1 MTTFT
6 ATRADSTFPV
16 SGPGEGGNAKMAF
29 GSIAVAVNPIAGD
42 IYEMCRVPKGATIT
56 GGYLMAGDMDEN
68 ATETLDMDLG
78 WAANGV
84 DVADPNGLG
93 DFGVWSGDATGTK
106 PEAGSY
112 FAAGGVLLT
121 AGPVTFNKETII
133 QVQCIVTAATFAA
146 GQLTVVI
153 FYNVG

>member
-6 ATRADSTFPV
+6 ATRATADFPV
-16 SGPGEGGNAKMAF
+16 AGPGPGGSAKMAF
-29 GSIAVAVNPIAGD
+29 GSIAVAVNPVAGD
-42 IYEMCRVPKGATIT
+42 IYEMCRLPDTAIVT
-56 GGYLMAGDMDEN
+56 GGFLMASDMDTD

-78 WAANGV
+78 WAANGSE
-84 DVADPNGLG
+84 VADPDGLG
-93 DFGVWSGDATGTK
+93 NFGVWSGDATGTK

-121 AGPVTFNKETII
+121 AGPKTFSGEVVI
-133 QVQCIVTAATFAA
+133 QVECIVTAATFAT